1 MNGWPTSSWSWSK
14 DCICCKNLLCE
25 TVLLPGN
32 FQTRR
37 VLTVHTELPPGVHI
51 HWGTCSDG
59 HQASLLTQGG
69 VCTLCCLG
77 PVWEAVDLVTTMW
90 CWFQYFFYSHTKSM
104 MLNMPHKNQ
113 YNLPGCYNN
122 SRLRQWL
129 VFSVGWFLYY
139 GPHVAFIL
147 EKHVIRRWTGALIWQ
162 WLWSGHYRMRLSPRL
177 LSSFPAL
184 VTRGKVCFA
193 TRWTRIIWWLG
204 LLRHLQQWRHWA
216 EWIYPPAAPASKI
229 FSYLNL
235 SWNWLPQGKLQG
247 SVILLLL
254 LTSPPLTTRM
264 PWLSTTSRPDWPKF

>member
-1 MNGWPTSSWSWSK
+1 MLQKPAVWDSVVAGQLSDPSCTHRSHWTPSWCTHPLRDMFRRPPGKSTHSRW
-14 DCICCKNLLCE
+14 CVY
-25 TVLLPGN
+25 TVLPWTG
-32 FQTRR
+32 
-37 VLTVHTELPPGVHI
+37 
-51 HWGTCSDG
+51 
-59 HQASLLTQGG
+59 
-69 VCTLCCLG
+69 LG
-77 PVWEAVDLVTTMW
+77 SSGSGDYHVMLVPI
-90 CWFQYFFYSHTKSM
+90 FFYSHTKSM

-113 YNLPGCYNN
+113 YNLPSCYNN

-129 VFSVGWFLYY
+129 VYCVGWFLYY

-147 EKHVIRRWTGALIWQ
+147 EKHVIRCWTGALIWQ

-216 EWIYPPAAPASKI
+216 EWIYPPAAPASKF

-254 LTSPPLTTRM
+254 LTSQPLTTRM